1 MADET
6 KCPICVGG
14 VRWKRGQPHD
24 CVVCDGSGQVPAAE
38 LAGRLKRMTETAL
51 ETTTPDLEPTDP
63 AVALVRF
70 EELAARPVP
79 DAGDITRQ
87 FLAERGIKAS
97 PTIRPAKPSKRQR
110 KLQAIIDEED
120 AIKERLGP
128 ALYRLYR
135 EGALLPSRIPADS

>member
-6 KCPICVGG
+6 KCPICVAG

-24 CVVCDGSGQVPAAE
+24 CVVCDGSGEVPAGE

-51 ETTTPDLEPTDP
+51 ETTTPELQPTDP

-70 EELAARPVP
+70 ETLAARSVP
-79 DAGDITRQ
+79 DAADITRQ

-97 PTIRPAKPSKRQR
+97 PTIRPAKPTKRQM

-128 ALYRLYR
+128 SLYRLYR
-135 EGALLPSRIPADS
+135 EGALTV